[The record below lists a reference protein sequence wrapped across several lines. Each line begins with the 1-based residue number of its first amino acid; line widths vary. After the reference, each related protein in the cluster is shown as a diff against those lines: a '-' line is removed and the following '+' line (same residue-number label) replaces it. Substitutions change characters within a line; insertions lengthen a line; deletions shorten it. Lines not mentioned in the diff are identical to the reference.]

1 MRTSVELTSFYHLQ
15 ISLPHNPQLFTNVV
29 QQSLTNIS
37 QQEYLNAFVR
47 TYPQEALNQASQIVQ
62 KLQDQQAGKLA
73 GLIVGIKD
81 MLCYQDHP
89 LQASSKILEGFV
101 SQFSATAVQ
110 RLLDEDVVI
119 VGHQNCDEFG
129 MGSSNE
135 NSVFGPVRNA
145 IDPTRVPGGS
155 SGGSAVAVQ
164 AHMCHVSLGTDTGGS
179 IRQPAAFCGIV
190 GLKPTYGRISRHGM
204 VAYASSFDTIGILAK
219 GIRDCAAV
227 LEVIAGADGYD
238 STASRKPIPTYT
250 NQLNFP
256 KKAKVAY
263 LKETLEYEGL
273 QPEIR
278 SNTLHAIDVLQ
289 QTGHQV
295 DAVDFPLLAYALPT
309 YYVLTTAE
317 ASANLARLD
326 GVRYGYRAPHAS
338 NITAL
343 YTQTRSIGFGKEVQK
358 RILLGNFVLGSS
370 HYEACF
376 IQAQKV
382 RRLIKDKLQEILS
395 TYDFIILPTTP
406 HTAWKIGYDAHDQLA
421 MYWADVYTT
430 LASIAGLPAISIPN
444 GQDNQGLPIGLQII
458 ANSFEE
464 AILLGFSA
472 HLIELI
478 KGAFEESISDK
489 SLMSPHDST

>member
-1 MRTSVELTSFYHLQ
+1 MRNFAELSSFYHLQ
-15 ISLPHNPQLFTNVV
+15 ASLPQAPQRLTEVV
-29 QQSLTNIS
+29 QQCYANIS
-37 QQEYLNAFVR
+37 QQEKLNAFVR
-47 TYPQEALNQASQIVQ
+47 TYPEEAFSQAAQIAQ

-73 GLIVGIKD
+73 GLVVGLKD
-81 MLCYQDHP
+81 LLCYQDHP
-89 LQASSKILEGFV
+89 VQASSKILEGFV

-110 RLLDEDVVI
+110 RLLEEDVVI

-135 NSVFGPVRNA
+135 NSAFGPVRNA

-179 IRQPAAFCGIV
+179 VRQPASFCGIV
-190 GLKPTYGRISRHGM
+190 GLKPTYGRVSRHGM
-204 VAYASSFDTIGILAK
+204 VAYASSFDTIGILAQ
-219 GIRDCAAV
+219 GIYDCAAV

-238 STASRKPIPTYT
+238 STASKKPVPTYT
-250 NQLNFP
+250 NQLHFP
-256 KKAKVAY
+256 KKAKIAY
-263 LKETLEYEGL
+263 LKEALEYEGL

-278 SNTLHAIDVLQ
+278 SNTMEAMKALQ
-289 QTGHQV
+289 QAGHQV
-295 DAVDFPLLAYALPT
+295 EGIDFPLLEYALPT

-317 ASANLARLD
+317 ASSNLARLD
-326 GVRYGYRAPHAS
+326 GVRYGYRAPLTS
-338 NITAL
+338 NINEL
-343 YTQTRSIGFGKEVQK
+343 YTQTRSAGFGKEVQK

-370 HYEACF
+370 HYEDCF

-382 RRLIKDKLQEILS
+382 RRLIKDKLQVILS

-406 HTAWKIGYDAHDQLA
+406 HTAWEIGYDAHDPLA

-444 GQDNQGLPIGLQII
+444 GQDNKNLPIGLQII

-464 AILLGFSA
+464 ASLLGFSA
-472 HLIELI
+472 HLLQLT
-478 KGAFEESISDK
+478 KK
-489 SLMSPHDST
+489 V

>member
-1 MRTSVELTSFYHLQ
+1 MRNFAELSSFSYLQ
-15 ISLPHNPQLFTNVV
+15 ASLPKAPQHLTEVV
-29 QQSLTNIS
+29 QQCFTNIS
-37 QQEYLNAFVR
+37 QQEELNAFVR
-47 TYPQEALNQASQIVQ
+47 TYPQEAFTKAAQIEQ
-62 KLQDQQAGKLA
+62 RLQDQKTGKLA
-73 GLIVGIKD
+73 GLVVGLKD
-81 MLCYQDHP
+81 LLCYQDHP
-89 LQASSKILEGFV
+89 VQGGSKILEGFI

-110 RLLDEDVVI
+110 RLIDEDVVI

-135 NSVFGPVRNA
+135 NSAFGPARNA

-179 IRQPAAFCGIV
+179 VRQPAAFCGII

-204 VAYASSFDTIGILAK
+204 VAYASSFDTIGILAQ
-219 GIRDCAAV
+219 GIHDCAAV
-227 LEVIAGADGYD
+227 LEVIAGADNYD
-238 STASRKPIPTYT
+238 STASKKSVPSYT
-250 NQLNFP
+250 NQLHFH

-263 LKETLEYEGL
+263 LKETLAYEGL

-278 SNTLHAIDVLQ
+278 SNTMEAMKALQ
-289 QTGHQV
+289 QAGHQV
-295 DAVDFPLLAYALPT
+295 EGIDFPLLEYALPT
-309 YYVLTTAE
+309 YYVLITAE
-317 ASANLARLD
+317 ASSNLARLD

-338 NITAL
+338 NINEL
-343 YTQTRSIGFGKEVQK
+343 YTQTRSAGFGKEVQK

-382 RRLIKDKLQEILS
+382 RRLIKDKLQAILS

-406 HTAWKIGYDAHDQLA
+406 HTAWEIGYKVHDPLA

-444 GQDNQGLPIGLQII
+444 GQDNQNLPIGLQVI

-464 AILLGFSA
+464 ASLLGFSA
-472 HLIELI
+472 HLLQLT
-478 KGAFEESISDK
+478 KK
-489 SLMSPHDST
+489 V